1 MKRLIGISTLL
12 LGIVLWSSCTKEIFV
27 VPLPAPQNLRI
38 VGSANNGTGIVLAWD
53 HVADAY
59 SYNVYYYD
67 SLLANTVQ
75 AQFTVDSLIG
85 VFSVAAVD
93 QDGNEGDRSQ
103 SVSNFAVTGS
113 GTLYERSD
121 TQSGHNTAF
130 YWTTEGM
137 GQDVPLGDSTYWPI
151 IDLYI
156 DDFTAGTVVPTRI
169 HFVGP
174 TYDRFDP
181 QGLGFNADTTWLGGP
196 QLQASDW
203 FPSPITLQEFVP
215 DDDPANPHNG
225 INPGEYYYAEVPVN
239 GEIHYVMIKVTDVT
253 SDGRVDF
260 TYNFQPIPGFR
271 GLKAQ

>member
-1 MKRLIGISTLL
+1 MKRLYGVILAGFAM
-12 LGIVLWSSCTKEIFV
+12 VLWSSCTKEILV
-27 VPLPAPQNLRI
+27 TPLPAPQNLQI
-38 VGSANNGTGIVLAWD
+38 SGSTNNGVGIILTWD

-67 SLLANTVQ
+67 SLLGNTVST
-75 AQFTVDSLIG
+75 QFTVDSLIG
-85 VFSVAAVD
+85 LFTVAAVD
-93 QDGNEGDRSQ
+93 QDGNEGDRAQ
-103 SVSNFAVTGS
+103 PVSNFAVTGS

-130 YWTTEGM
+130 YWTSDGM

-156 DDFTAGTVVPTRI
+156 DDFTAGTVVPTLI
-169 HFVGP
+169 HFVSP

-196 QLQASDW
+196 QLQPSDW
-203 FPSPITLQEFVP
+203 FPSPITLQEFIP
-215 DDDPANPHNG
+215 DDDPANPANG
-225 INPGEYYYAEVPVN
+225 INPGEYYFAEVPIN
-239 GEIHYVMIKVTDVT
+239 GAVHYVMIKVTNVS
-253 SDGRVDF
+253 SDGKVDF
-260 TYNFQPIPGFR
+260 AYWFQPIPGFR